1 MLINTVLHN
10 EADRNAHMLNEYRNL
25 LAQLPKGSLIC
36 RKDYYYLKYR
46 ENGKVCRNRRG
57 ADIRVRRLRGFA
69 RVRILSGRAALG
81 AIFAFRG
88 REGLPRIS
96 GGRSGRRRPVRRRRG
111 REAARQIL

>member
-46 ENGKVCRNRRG
+46 ENGKVCDKYIG
-57 ADIRVRRLRGFA
+57 KAGSTVDQLREQLEL
-69 RVRILSGRAALG
+69 RKHYSDMLNALEQEQRT
-81 AIFAFRG
+81 IHKLL
-88 REGLPRIS
+88 EEIS
-96 GGRSGRRRPVRRRRG
+96 
-111 REAARQIL
+111 

>member
-46 ENGKVCRNRRG
+46 ENGKICDKYIGKAGSTV
-57 ADIRVRRLRGFA
+57 DQLREQLEL
-69 RVRILSGRAALG
+69 RKHYSDMLNALEQYINCWRKSHDRFSRKYRFG
-81 AIFAFRG
+81 
-88 REGLPRIS
+88 
-96 GGRSGRRRPVRRRRG
+96 
-111 REAARQIL
+111 